1 MWQETKHTVKEDQ
14 LIVQS
19 FVLVFV
25 GSGVM
30 SGPQSLCVCSRIIPQ
45 FSFPGTIGM
54 NNRGAMG
61 GTNVPAPA
69 PPAAGPGAMIPDG
82 AMGMVVYHHLLFV
95 HTFKMQ
101 MMLFPVLSTSC

>member
-1 MWQETKHTVKEDQ
+1 MTGNTAYCKGRSVDSAKLCYGVWWLWGDERTPVTV
-14 LIVQS
+14 
-19 FVLVFV
+19 
-25 GSGVM
+25 
-30 SGPQSLCVCSRIIPQ
+30 CARIIPQ

-101 MMLFPVLSTSC
+101 IILFPVLSTSC

>member
-1 MWQETKHTVKEDQ
+1 MQSWDSVPAWSNDLWLWDDEQTPVTV
-14 LIVQS
+14 
-19 FVLVFV
+19 
-25 GSGVM
+25 
-30 SGPQSLCVCSRIIPQ
+30 CVCARTIPQ
-45 FSFPGTIGM
+45 FSFLGTIGM

-82 AMGMVVYHHLLFV
+82 AMGMVMYLHLLFV

-101 MMLFPVLSTSC
+101 IVLFPVLSTSC

>member
-1 MWQETKHTVKEDQ
+1 M
-14 LIVQS
+14 
-19 FVLVFV
+19 
-25 GSGVM
+25 GR
-30 SGPQSLCVCSRIIPQ
+30 PQSLCVCARTIPQ

-82 AMGMVVYHHLLFV
+82 AMGMVTYLRLLFV
-95 HTFKMQ
+95 HAFQMQ
-101 MMLFPVLSTSC
+101 IMLFPVLSTSC

>member
-1 MWQETKHTVKEDQ
+1 MAGNKTYCKGRSVDSAK
-14 LIVQS
+14 LC
-19 FVLVFV
+19 
-25 GSGVM
+25 SGVCWLW
-30 SGPQSLCVCSRIIPQ
+30 GDERTPVTVCVCSRIIPQ

-101 MMLFPVLSTSC
+101 IMLFPVLSTSC

>member
-1 MWQETKHTVKEDQ
+1 MTGNITCCKARSTGCNQ
-14 LIVQS
+14 IVQS
-19 FVLVFV
+19 WDSVPAWSNVLWLWGDEQTPVAV
-25 GSGVM
+25 
-30 SGPQSLCVCSRIIPQ
+30 CVCQDYSSV

-82 AMGMVVYHHLLFV
+82 AMGMVVYLHLLFV
-95 HTFKMQ
+95 HTSKM
-101 MMLFPVLSTSC
+101 